1 MSIFEDLGGKGSSF
15 GEDKLFHDIGEKVFG
30 EFASDFA
37 QQNPGD
43 FLNLINGMKG
53 GDAGASDLLPGLDLF
68 EGGEGGGAGDISSLV
83 GGLGQGIN
91 SLLQVAG
98 QFLPIVLKVLPA
110 LIAL

>member
-1 MSIFEDLGGKGSSF
+1 MSIFEDLGGKGASL
-15 GEDKLFHDIGEKVFG
+15 GEDKLFQDIGEKVFG
-30 EFASDFA
+30 EFARDFA

-53 GDAGASDLLPGLDLF
+53 EDAGASDLLPGLDLF
-68 EGGEGGGAGDISSLV
+68 EGGGGAGEISSLV
-83 GGLGQGIN
+83 GGLGQGIS